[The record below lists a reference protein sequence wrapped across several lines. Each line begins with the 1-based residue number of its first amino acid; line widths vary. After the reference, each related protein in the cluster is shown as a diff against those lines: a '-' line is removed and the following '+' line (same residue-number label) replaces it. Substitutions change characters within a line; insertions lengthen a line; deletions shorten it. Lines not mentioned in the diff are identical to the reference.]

1 VTMLPPDDPRFEFID
16 DPMPPEPDAAV
27 LQRVVSRG
35 HQRLVRRRA
44 LFGGIAVAA
53 AALVLGSGVAV
64 AQHRSAGSSV
74 TVQGP
79 GDVAVDGATTT
90 TTLPALSTTTI
101 GSGSGSGLGDLT
113 STTAP
118 GLSCFACAAHIPSDT
133 QAATTSS
140 YTGAV
145 TVSPTEVTAGDYVSV
160 EFHVYNATD
169 HPVDV
174 EGMLG
179 GPATAVVC
187 ANDLTGDG
195 HTNTPLHNDDPD
207 ANIFWIIA
215 PVTLPG
221 GFAGIGPIN
230 VQTSAAEVGVV
241 TCEGVLVGQ
250 RHDGDTITNYV
261 IARID
266 NIPAVTY
273 TVLPAPAD
281 TSTTMASTAGTTTT
295 TVPETT
301 IPAQ

>member
-1 VTMLPPDDPRFEFID
+1 MLC
-16 DPMPPEPDAAV
+16 A
-27 LQRVVSRG
+27 
-35 HQRLVRRRA
+35 
-44 LFGGIAVAA
+44 GGIV
-53 AALVLGSGVAV
+53 
-64 AQHRSAGSSV
+64 
-74 TVQGP
+74 
-79 GDVAVDGATTT
+79 
-90 TTLPALSTTTI
+90 
-101 GSGSGSGLGDLT
+101 
-113 STTAP
+113 
-118 GLSCFACAAHIPSDT
+118 IPTGT
-133 QAATTSS
+133 QAATPSS

-145 TVSPTEVTAGDYVSV
+145 TVSPTTVTAGDTVSV

-187 ANDLTGDG
+187 ANDLTADG
-195 HTNTPLHNDDPD
+195 HTNTRLHNDDPD

-215 PVTLPG
+215 PVTNPG
-221 GFAGIGPIN
+221 GFAGIGPMN

-266 NIPAVTY
+266 NIPAATY

-281 TSTTMASTAGTTTT
+281 TSTTTTSLPDATT